1 MYDNIFL
8 LYKNKANYFF
18 TIQKQQVNA
27 QVNALAEREEK

>member
-8 LYKNKANYFF
+8 LYKNKGNYFF
-18 TIQKQQVNA
+18 IIQKQQVNA